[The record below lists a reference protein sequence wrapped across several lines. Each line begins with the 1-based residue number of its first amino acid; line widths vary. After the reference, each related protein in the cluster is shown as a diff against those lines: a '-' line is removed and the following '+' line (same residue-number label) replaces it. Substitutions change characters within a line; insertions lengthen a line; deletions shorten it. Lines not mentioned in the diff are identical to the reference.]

1 MNRSTAAKSVGT
13 IDYLLDELAKLAA
26 NPDTTTHQLCNRTV
40 QVAESLLNLQWAAV
54 VAATNDG
61 QANSNVNASSEPQ
74 PTPQSHAQFNS
85 PIFVAGS
92 ETAAKQLAQLN
103 SQYPKVA
110 GQSTQTSWLESLQRL
125 PHVCFAPI
133 VIHGQTWGWLIA
145 AKETATPVKDFEREV
160 VAGIGEIVVD
170 HLKTKSEH
178 HSQRQ
183 VHFQQRLSAFKLS
196 AHASLDVQRSSKQI
210 ANDVRWLCGVER
222 ATLLSVHATNYRSKI
237 LAVSSIATID
247 RNSNFTK
254 QLRSM
259 VSLAAKN
266 GSMVTSD
273 EIAGQ
278 AIADQANRGKLQS
291 LVSQWTQT
299 SGFGFLFGIPLTDP
313 TTNKT
318 IGFLVLEADQKI
330 DRSSFA
336 TALRQVQPHAA
347 VALAN
352 AMRFESIPFRHG
364 LSALRHVTRF
374 SSLAKL
380 TAIGMLIAGVVAAML
395 FVQMPFSVRA
405 NGELL
410 PRIEQT
416 VSAKVDGNI
425 ATVEVEHG
433 QTVTAGQRLATI
445 QSPDLI
451 AEIESVDGEY
461 AKTRQLIDSKKI
473 LMGQYGHAGDPALI
487 ARLAAE
493 VSDLK
498 FQLELL
504 QNRQTFLYEKR
515 QQLAVVAPRTGQII
529 TWRPQANLL
538 GKPVRWGD
546 RLFDIAD
553 LDGDWEVVLQVPEQ
567 RIGYVWQ
574 EFGHDVATDENKP
587 DNSDSPLKVEFF
599 LQSNPNQRYQSNV
612 IEIARSVE
620 IDPERGVLTTIRC
633 QVPEELKHCRH
644 GASVVADINCGNRSL
659 AFVCFGEF
667 WDGLRRNWVR

>member
-1 MNRSTAAKSVGT
+1 
-13 IDYLLDELAKLAA
+13 
-26 NPDTTTHQLCNRTV
+26 
-40 QVAESLLNLQWAAV
+40 
-54 VAATNDG
+54 
-61 QANSNVNASSEPQ
+61 
-74 PTPQSHAQFNS
+74 
-85 PIFVAGS
+85 
-92 ETAAKQLAQLN
+92 
-103 SQYPKVA
+103 
-110 GQSTQTSWLESLQRL
+110 
-125 PHVCFAPI
+125 
-133 VIHGQTWGWLIA
+133 
-145 AKETATPVKDFEREV
+145 
-160 VAGIGEIVVD
+160 
-170 HLKTKSEH
+170 
-178 HSQRQ
+178 
-183 VHFQQRLSAFKLS
+183 
-196 AHASLDVQRSSKQI
+196 
-210 ANDVRWLCGVER
+210 
-222 ATLLSVHATNYRSKI
+222 
-237 LAVSSIATID
+237 
-247 RNSNFTK
+247 
-254 QLRSM
+254 
-259 VSLAAKN
+259 
-266 GSMVTSD
+266 
-273 EIAGQ
+273 
-278 AIADQANRGKLQS
+278 
-291 LVSQWTQT
+291 
-299 SGFGFLFGIPLTDP
+299 
-313 TTNKT
+313 
-318 IGFLVLEADQKI
+318 
-330 DRSSFA
+330 
-336 TALRQVQPHAA
+336 
-347 VALAN
+347 
-352 AMRFESIPFRHG
+352 MRFESIPFRHG

-515 QQLAVVAPRTGQII
+515 QQLAVVAPRTGQVI
-529 TWRPQANLL
+529 TWRPQANLH
-538 GKPVRWGD
+538 
-546 RLFDIAD
+546 
-553 LDGDWEVVLQVPEQ
+553 GDWEVVLQVPEQ

-574 EFGHDVATDENKP
+574 EFGHDVATDKNKP
-587 DNSDSPLKVEFF
+587 DNPDSPLKVEFF

>member
-26 NPDTTTHQLCNRTV
+26 SPDATTPQLCNRTV
-40 QVAESLLNLQWAAV
+40 QVAESLLDLQWAAV
-54 VAATNDG
+54 MASTGDG
-61 QANSNVNASSEPQ
+61 RANSNADLDRDP
-74 PTPQSHAQFNS
+74 PSHTDFQNQFDS

-92 ETAAKQLAQLN
+92 EIAAKQLAQLT
-103 SQYPKVA
+103 SQYPKIA
-110 GQSTQTSWLESLQRL
+110 GRSTQTSWLDNLQRL
-125 PHVCFAPI
+125 PHACFAPI

-145 AKETATPVKDFEREV
+145 AKETTTPVKDFEQEV
-160 VAGIGEIVVD
+160 VAGIGEIVAD

-178 HSQRQ
+178 RSQPQ
-183 VHFQQRLSAFKLS
+183 VHFQRRLNAFKLN

-210 ANDVRWLCGVER
+210 ANDVRWLCGCER
-222 ATLLSVHATNYRSKI
+222 ATLLSVHPTNHRSKV
-237 LAVSSIATID
+237 LAVSSIATVD
-247 RNSNFTK
+247 RNSDFAKKLT
-254 QLRSM
+254 SM
-259 VSLAAKN
+259 VSFAAKS

-278 AIADQANRGKLQS
+278 AITDQTNRDKLKS
-291 LVSQWTQT
+291 LVEQWTQS
-299 SGFGFLFGIPLTDP
+299 SGFEFLFGIPLIDP
-313 TTNKT
+313 TANKA
-318 IGFLVLEADQKI
+318 IGFLLLEADQKI
-330 DRSSFA
+330 DRPSFA
-336 TALRQVQPHAA
+336 TALRQVQPHVA

-352 AMRFESIPFRHG
+352 AMRFEAIPFRRG
-364 LSALRHVTRF
+364 LSALRLFTHV

-380 TAIGMLIAGVVAAML
+380 TAIGLTIAGVIAAML
-395 FVQMPFSVRA
+395 FVQMPFTVRA

-410 PRIEQT
+410 PRLEQT
-416 VSAKVDGNI
+416 VSAKVNGNI

-433 QTVTAGQRLATI
+433 QTVTIGQRLATI

-451 AEIESVDGEY
+451 SEIESVDGEY

-487 ARLAAE
+487 GRLAAE
-493 VSDLK
+493 VSDLQ

-515 QQLAVVAPRTGQII
+515 RQLDVVAPRTGQVI

-546 RLFDIAD
+546 PLFDIAD

-574 EFGHDVATDENKP
+574 QFDHDVAIDETKP
-587 DNSDSPLKVEFF
+587 NDPDRPLKVEFF
-599 LQSNPNQRYQSNV
+599 LQSNPNQRYQSSV

-620 IDPERGVLTTIRC
+620 IDPERGALTTIRC
-633 QVPEELKHCRH
+633 RVPEELKQCRH
-644 GASVVADINCGNRSL
+644 GASVVADIHCGNRSL